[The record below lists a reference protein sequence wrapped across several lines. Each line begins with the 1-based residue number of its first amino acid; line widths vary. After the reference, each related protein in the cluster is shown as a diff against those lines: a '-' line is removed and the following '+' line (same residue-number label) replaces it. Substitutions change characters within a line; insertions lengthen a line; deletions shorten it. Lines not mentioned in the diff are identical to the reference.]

1 MATATAYWTPER
13 HENVQSHTTACHG
26 FVANF
31 SGEQRHRVTVAHA
44 AASDGRVIDVDE
56 PTVPSEADGDPATF
70 PMVRLIPDGPGAD
83 YLTAAAAPSGD
94 VRFWWLGQAGFALE
108 HDGRRILIDP
118 YLSDSLATKYAGTV
132 FPHTR
137 LHPVPVD
144 PEQMVGIQAV
154 LHSHAHTD
162 HLDPETVRALQTRN
176 RPFFLAPRARTQVAM
191 DRHIPVELLIPVT
204 AGSSVELASDISVT
218 VVPAAHED
226 LETDI
231 NGDSVFLGYII
242 DIAGVKIYHSGDCVP
257 YQGQAELLRNMRVD
271 LALLP
276 INGRD
281 SHRLQNGVPG
291 NFTVNEALELCA
303 AADIPAV
310 VGHHFGLFDFN
321 TVDPGEAAQE
331 FTHLA
336 GDVQWTLP
344 SLGQAYHITPARTA
358 NVPQNERRQ
367 PA

>member
-1 MATATAYWTPER
+1 
-13 HENVQSHTTACHG
+13 
-26 FVANF
+26 
-31 SGEQRHRVTVAHA
+31 
-44 AASDGRVIDVDE
+44 
-56 PTVPSEADGDPATF
+56 
-70 PMVRLIPDGPGAD
+70 
-83 YLTAAAAPSGD
+83 
-94 VRFWWLGQAGFALE
+94 LGQAGFALE
-108 HDGRRILIDP
+108 HEGRRILIDP

-132 FPHTR
+132 FPHVR

-144 PEQMVGIQAV
+144 PEQIVGIQAV
-154 LHSHAHTD
+154 LHSHVHTD

-176 RPFFLAPRARTQVAM
+176 RPFFLAPRAM
-191 DRHIPVELLIPVT
+191 DRHIPADLLISVT
-204 AGSSVELASDISVT
+204 AGSSVELAGDISVT
-218 VVPAAHED
+218 VIPAAHED
-226 LETDI
+226 LETDV

-242 DIAGVKIYHSGDCVP
+242 DVAGVTIYHSGDCVP
-257 YQGQAELLRNMRVD
+257 FEGQAELLRNMRVD

-291 NFTVNEALELCA
+291 NFTVTEALELCA

-321 TVDPGEAAQE
+321 TVDPGDAARE
-331 FTHLA
+331 FTRLA

-344 SLGQAYHITPARTA
+344 SLGQAYRITPARIA

-367 PA
+367 TA